1 MSNSL
6 SQSYVASGWQYSCSV
21 ENLNEY
27 LLKAGC
33 MTNTFDAA
41 EKSGISLSAF
51 PGMYSIKF

>member
-6 SQSYVASGWQYSCSV
+6 AQRYVASGWQYSFRV

-33 MTNTFDAA
+33 MTETHRAA
-41 EKSGISLSAF
+41 DKSGICLSGF
-51 PGMYSIKF
+51 PGMYSTEF